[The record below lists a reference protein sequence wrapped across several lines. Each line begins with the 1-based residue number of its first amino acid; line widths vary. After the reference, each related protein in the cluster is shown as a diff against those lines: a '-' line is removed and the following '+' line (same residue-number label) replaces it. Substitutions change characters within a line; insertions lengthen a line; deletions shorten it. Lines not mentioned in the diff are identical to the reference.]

1 MSRIHK
7 FVEDL
12 TKARKT
18 PKEIKTMVDTA
29 FEVNSIS
36 QSQIYR
42 ISALFK
48 VGKDSSDKRSM
59 NGRRKVR
66 TDDFIEAVRVYVEA
80 NRRVT
85 MEELAIKF
93 ETSMHTIFHVL
104 HDDLGLSIKSARW
117 IPKMLTEDHKM
128 KRVTFAHAFLKL
140 NFELGLGFLD
150 KIVTMDETSVSFFT
164 PESKRGSSQWLPKG
178 SNPPLKFQRQESRK
192 KQIVLSFFDN
202 CSVIFQHYLPM
213 RISVTAAVFKDVMN
227 MFLKKFTEKRIEMAK
242 RDWYFHFDNAPCHT
256 ANSTKE
262 FLTKKG
268 IKVIDHP
275 PYSPDLAPADFFYF
289 PVMKKMLE
297 GVEIVDKS
305 VQKEWT
311 WVGRAIPEDRF
322 RKAFR

>member
-1 MSRIHK
+1 EMLRIHK

-12 TKARKT
+12 ANARKT

-42 ISALFK
+42 ISALVK
-48 VGKDSSDKRSM
+48 AGKDSSDKRST

-80 NRRVT
+80 DRRVT

-93 ETSMHTIFHVL
+93 ETSINTIFHVL

-128 KRVTFAHAFLKL
+128 KRVRCAQAFLKL
-140 NFELGLGFLD
+140 NFELGLEFLD
-150 KIVTMDETSVSFFT
+150 KIVTMDEISVSFFT

-178 SNPPLKFQRQESRK
+178 SNPPLKK
-192 KQIVLSFFDN
+192 KQMVLSSFDN
-202 CSVIFQHYLPM
+202 CGVIFQHYLPV
-213 RISVTAAVFKDVMN
+213 RTSVTVAVFKDVMN
-227 MFLKKFTEKRIEMAK
+227 MFLKKFKEK
-242 RDWYFHFDNAPCHT
+242 DWYFHFNNAPCHM

-262 FLTKKG
+262 FLAKKG

-275 PYSPDLAPADFFYF
+275 PYSPDLAPCRLLLL

-311 WVGRAIPEDRF
+311 RVGRTIPEDRF
-322 RKAFR
+322 REAFRKWVE

>member
-1 MSRIHK
+1 MLRIHK

-12 TKARKT
+12 ANARKT
-18 PKEIKTMVDTA
+18 PKDTA

-42 ISALFK
+42 ISALVK
-48 VGKDSSDKRSM
+48 AGKDSSDKRST

-80 NRRVT
+80 DRRVT

-93 ETSMHTIFHVL
+93 ETSINTIFHVL

-128 KRVTFAHAFLKL
+128 KRVRCAQAFLKL
-140 NFELGLGFLD
+140 NFELGLEFLD
-150 KIVTMDETSVSFFT
+150 KIVTKDEISVSFFT

-178 SNPPLKFQRQESRK
+178 SNPPLKK
-192 KQIVLSFFDN
+192 KQMVLSFFDN
-202 CSVIFQHYLPM
+202 CGVIFQHYLPV
-213 RISVTAAVFKDVMN
+213 RTSVTVAVFKDVMN
-227 MFLKKFTEKRIEMAK
+227 MFLKKFKEK
-242 RDWYFHFDNAPCHT
+242 DWYFHFNNAPCHM

-262 FLTKKG
+262 FLAKKG

-311 WVGRAIPEDRF
+311 RVGRTIPEDRF
-322 RKAFR
+322 REAFRKWVE

>member
-12 TKARKT
+12 AKARKT

-29 FEVNSIS
+29 FEVNSIY

-42 ISALFK
+42 ISALVK
-48 VGKDSSDKRSM
+48 AGKDSSDKRST

-66 TDDFIEAVRVYVEA
+66 TDDFFEAVRVYVEA
-80 NRRVT
+80 DRRVT

-93 ETSMHTIFHVL
+93 ETSINTIFHVL

-128 KRVTFAHAFLKL
+128 KRVRCTQAFLKL
-140 NFELGLGFLD
+140 NFELGFVFLD
-150 KIVTMDETSVSFFT
+150 KIVTMDETSVPFFA

-178 SNPPLKFQRQESRK
+178 SNPPLKFKCQESRK
-192 KQIVLSFFDN
+192 KQMVLSFFDN
-202 CSVIFQHYLPM
+202 CGVIFQDYLPM
-213 RISVTAAVFKDVMN
+213 RTSVTAAVFKDVTN
-227 MFLKKFTEKRIEMAK
+227 MFLKKFKEKRPEMAK

-262 FLTKKG
+262 FLAKRRSRSS
-268 IKVIDHP
+268 IIHP
-275 PYSPDLAPADFFYF
+275 TLLTLPPQTSSTSPL
-289 PVMKKMLE
+289 
-297 GVEIVDKS
+297 
-305 VQKEWT
+305 
-311 WVGRAIPEDRF
+311 
-322 RKAFR
+322 